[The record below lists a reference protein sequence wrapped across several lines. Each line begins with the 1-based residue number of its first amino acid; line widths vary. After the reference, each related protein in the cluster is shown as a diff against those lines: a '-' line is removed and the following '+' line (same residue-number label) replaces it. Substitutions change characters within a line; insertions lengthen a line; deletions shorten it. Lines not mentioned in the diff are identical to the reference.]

1 MVVLMHAELQ
11 GMLVVVVDIVEV
23 EFAEIMLEP
32 DVVVPM
38 LKNQLYIFCFA

>member
-1 MVVLMHAELQ
+1 MHAELQ

-23 EFAEIMLEP
+23 EFAEIMLEL
-32 DVVVPM
+32 DVAVTM